1 MGFKAMKA
9 AQRISVHPWR
19 DPRLL
24 LGIMLVLLSTVI
36 GAKVFAA
43 QDDTVAYWSVRDSV
57 AAGDRVKRGD
67 LTSTRVGLDSSTG
80 DHYVRVSDELPAMM
94 NELVWGR
101 DLGSGSLVDQSALV
115 VEAERAAGELPL
127 NVAGGSFPIDL
138 RSGDRVDV
146 WVGPG
151 PGEPSEEKSA
161 RVLKAVRVLSTGDDS
176 SAVAGSSAR
185 TILVAIPEVTPAET
199 GLAETTLSAISAG
212 HVTLVRVP

>member
-1 MGFKAMKA
+1 MKA
-9 AQRISVHPWR
+9 AQRIAVHPWR

-24 LGIMLVLLSTVI
+24 LGVMLVLLSTVI

-57 AAGDRVKRGD
+57 TAGERVSRDD
-67 LTSTRVGLDSSTG
+67 LMSTRVRLGSSTAER
-80 DHYVRVSDELPAMM
+80 YVSVSDELPARMD
-94 NELVWGR
+94 ELVWGR
-101 DLGSGSLVDQSALV
+101 DLVAGSLVDQSALV

-127 NVAGGSFPIDL
+127 NVASGSYPIDL
-138 RSGDRVDV
+138 RAGDHVDV

-151 PGEPSEEKSA
+151 PGEPSEEKST
-161 RVLKAVRVLSTGDDS
+161 RVLRTVRVLSTGDDS
-176 SAVAGSSAR
+176 TAVGGSLAR
-185 TILVAIPEVTPAET
+185 TILVAIAEEGRAEE